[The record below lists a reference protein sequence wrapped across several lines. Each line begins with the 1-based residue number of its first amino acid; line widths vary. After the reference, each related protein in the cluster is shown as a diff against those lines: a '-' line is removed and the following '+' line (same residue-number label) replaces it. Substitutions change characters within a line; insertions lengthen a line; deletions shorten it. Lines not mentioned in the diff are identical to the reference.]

1 MRRAARLLFRSFHA
15 IHFAC
20 SPVVVLA
27 GLVAG
32 GYLLLHPAPVPE
44 PEAEAPPDAA
54 WFEERFAEI
63 QAIDARSVVITD
75 AARRLYMDGG
85 PAKLWEP
92 AETLER
98 GRLSREYA
106 ELQETRQ
113 RLVAEYNEKAAAVD
127 GWDHPTLPR
136 YIAE

>member
-15 IHFAC
+15 IYFAC
-20 SPVVVLA
+20 SPVGVLA

-32 GYLLLHPAPVPE
+32 GYLLLHPAPVPDPE
-44 PEAEAPPDAA
+44 PEAPPDAA
-54 WFEERFAEI
+54 WFEQRFTEI
-63 QAIDARSVVITD
+63 QSFDARMAAIRDD
-75 AARRLYMDGG
+75 AKRLFMDGG
-85 PAKLWEP
+85 PAKQWTP

-106 ELQETRQ
+106 ELQEAR
-113 RLVAEYNEKAAAVD
+113 RRVVAEYNEKAAAVD
-127 GWDHPTLPR
+127 EWGHPTLPR